1 MRDIKKGIAIGLTT
15 LCFTILCGVGGYWF
29 SSSADNMEFQVD
41 NMKVAVPQEALAANV
56 NSYLNIRYQPSS
68 NATVIGKMEPG
79 DTVTFVEQVGDWTK
93 IEVNGQF
100 GYVYTQYAL
109 TGSSLKKYIKNNLS
123 KFSVSAVQTTEAFSS
138 VYETKKMAQKDP
150 VVCTMAGVLA
160 KGGKVYATKSTA
172 ETIKNEYVEVQ
183 KAMVNANG
191 LRFRGKASTKGA
203 IYQVLDKGTIMDVVS
218 SDKAKWYKV
227 KYKGKSGFIS
237 KDFAKIV
244 TVKENKSN
252 ILKSAAKKQ
261 GIKVTDMTKN
271 WVTVVYNGE
280 TAYVKRSDCQVSAEN
295 VDQSSAGK
303 KVVGFLE
310 NNVACTV
317 HSVQDGLAKVT
328 LATGE
333 TGYVKSD
340 GLKAEIAIKGVEL
353 DQDAIAREEAKAV
366 EQAEIKVDL
375 EDVSETRK
383 ELIQYAVSFV
393 GNPYVWGGNSLT
405 EGVDCSG
412 FTQQIFAKFNISLN
426 RCSYQQVANGREIAL
441 EDIKP
446 GDLVFYFN
454 EKLNRIGHVAIYMGD
469 GQVVHAKSKT
479 SGITISNLNYNSPY
493 KVVNIFGD

>member
-79 DTVTFVEQVGDWTK
+79 DTVTFAEQVGDWTK

-227 KYKGKSGFIS
+227 K
-237 KDFAKIV
+237 
-244 TVKENKSN
+244 
-252 ILKSAAKKQ
+252 
-261 GIKVTDMTKN
+261 
-271 WVTVVYNGE
+271 
-280 TAYVKRSDCQVSAEN
+280 
-295 VDQSSAGK
+295 
-303 KVVGFLE
+303 
-310 NNVACTV
+310 
-317 HSVQDGLAKVT
+317 
-328 LATGE
+328 
-333 TGYVKSD
+333 
-340 GLKAEIAIKGVEL
+340 
-353 DQDAIAREEAKAV
+353 
-366 EQAEIKVDL
+366 
-375 EDVSETRK
+375 
-383 ELIQYAVSFV
+383 
-393 GNPYVWGGNSLT
+393 
-405 EGVDCSG
+405 
-412 FTQQIFAKFNISLN
+412 
-426 RCSYQQVANGREIAL
+426 
-441 EDIKP
+441 
-446 GDLVFYFN
+446 
-454 EKLNRIGHVAIYMGD
+454 
-469 GQVVHAKSKT
+469 
-479 SGITISNLNYNSPY
+479 
-493 KVVNIFGD
+493 